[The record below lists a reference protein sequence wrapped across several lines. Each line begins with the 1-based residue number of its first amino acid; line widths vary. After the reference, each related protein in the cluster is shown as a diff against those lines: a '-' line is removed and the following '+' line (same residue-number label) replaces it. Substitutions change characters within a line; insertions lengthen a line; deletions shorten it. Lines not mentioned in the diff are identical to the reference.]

1 MLKIRENMQEFRS
14 KGMISIIKFV
24 TNPIYCIA
32 WFSIE
37 ETQGLRCIHLGIL
50 MVFLILVLAAS
61 TIIFI
66 KLRKI
71 IKQLRYENSYYYSI
85 FENNHSIML
94 LINPK
99 DGRILDANEEACVFY
114 GYRKKELCSKNIRDI
129 NGLPKK
135 EFLERVKEVVS
146 NQKRSF
152 DFQHKLANGEKRDVE
167 VYCNSMLI
175 REKEILCSIV
185 HDITYKRIFEN
196 ALHQSER
203 KFRELFNNAND
214 AILLHGLLEDNK
226 LDNFIEVNDVAC
238 EMLRYTKEELIKMAP
253 GNVMVEDRKE
263 IIDMAVSELVSKG
276 RHTFITTV
284 RTKYGSYMPVE
295 INSHIYYMNDKK
307 VIMSIARDITE
318 RQNAEKARKEREK
331 ALEYENLR
339 TEFFSNISHEF
350 KTPLNVILGSVQLLD
365 LYLKNNMIEDRENKI
380 NKHIVTT
387 TQNCYRLVRL
397 LNNLLDITK
406 IDAGY
411 FETHLENENIVSVV
425 EDITLSVAEYIENKG
440 IYLEF
445 DTNIEEKFMAF
456 DPDKIERIMLNLLS
470 NAVKF
475 TRDGGCIY
483 VNMMDKGHS
492 VIISVKDTGAGI
504 PPDKLN
510 IIFDR
515 FRQVD
520 KSFSRGQEGSGIGLS
535 IVKTLV
541 EMHEGTIEVKS
552 DSGKGC
558 EFIIELPVV
567 VLPEE
572 IKVHEK
578 VSEQSVVE
586 RISIEFSDI
595 YS

>member
-1 MLKIRENMQEFRS
+1 VSDRESIKGFRG
-14 KGMISIIKFV
+14 KKMISVVKVV
-24 TNPIYCIA
+24 TNSIYCLA
-32 WFSIE
+32 FFRKTDSLNSGW
-37 ETQGLRCIHLGIL
+37 LLLGTSFI
-50 MVFLILVLAAS
+50 FLILMLVVGS
-61 TIIFI
+61 IIC
-66 KLRKI
+66 KRLKKSI
-71 IKQLRYENSYYYSI
+71 IQLRHENSYFSSI
-85 FENNHSIML
+85 FQNNHSVML
-94 LINPK
+94 LIDPIN
-99 DGRILDANEEACVFY
+99 GGILDANQEACTFY
-114 GYRKKELCSKNIRDI
+114 GYSKEEICSKKIMDI
-129 NGLPKK
+129 NGLG
-135 EFLERVKEVVS
+135 EDEVQERIKAVKS
-146 NQKRSF
+146 QQKRSF
-152 DFQHKLANGEKRDVE
+152 YFQHKLSSGEIRDVE
-167 VYCNSMLI
+167 VYCNAILI
-175 REKEILCSIV
+175 SGKEILCSIV
-185 HDITYKRIFEN
+185 HDITYRRIVEN

-238 EMLRYTKEELIKMAP
+238 EMLGYTKEELIKRAP
-253 GNVMVEDRKE
+253 GDVMLENRKE
-263 IIDMAVSELVSKG
+263 VIDMAVLELVSKG
-276 RHTFITTV
+276 KNTVTTTV
-284 RTKYGSYMPVE
+284 VTKYGNYMPVE

-318 RQNAEKARKEREK
+318 RKNSEKARKEREK
-331 ALEYENLR
+331 AMEYENLR

-365 LYLKNNMIEDRENKI
+365 LYLKKNMIEDRDNKI

-406 IDAGY
+406 IDAGF
-411 FETHLENENIVSVV
+411 FETHLEIENIVSVV
-425 EDITLSVAEYIENKG
+425 EDITLSVAEYVENKG

-445 DTNIEEKFMAF
+445 DTDVEEKVMAF

-475 TRDGGCIY
+475 TGDGGCIF
-483 VNMMDKGHS
+483 VNMMDKGES
-492 VIISVKDTGAGI
+492 IVISVRDTGTGI
-504 PPDKLN
+504 PADKLN

-541 EMHEGTIEVKS
+541 EMHEGTIQVKS
-552 DSGKGC
+552 DSGRGC

-567 VLPEE
+567 ILPEE
-572 IKVHEK
+572 IKNHEK